1 MQPVERSRQ
10 AEKDLLQDLSK
21 DTAEKGQT
29 KFDLVLASLQ
39 RLLRRGAINN
49 IGKMLGRMHPADIDK
64 LIVHLSSPKEKRT
77 VVELVRGE
85 ARGAQAVSE
94 LDIGGIQQLLADIL
108 PADGR
113 LFLKEPRP

>member
-10 AEKDLLQDLSK
+10 AEKDLLKDLSK

-49 IGKMLGRMHPADIDK
+49 IGQMLGRMHPDDIAK

-77 VVELVRGE
+77 VFALLRRE
-85 ARGAQAVSE
+85 ARGGQVLSE
-94 LDIGGIQQLLADIL
+94 LASGSIQQLLAETPPDKGAWL
-108 PADGR
+108 VDA
-113 LFLKEPRP
+113 